1 MLLRR
6 TRSKMMK
13 IIDCKI
19 YVVLKDS
26 TIFVG
31 ILKANSQTFLEH
43 NILGSPALDESN
55 RQKRLLGLIVIPGK
69 NIISIDNKLGSDVP
83 KVPITDIIICRLKD
97 YRRVKTTIKPLVSMC
112 NVRDPNWNIEDC
124 QADIIFEKDLYH
136 IPMVD
141 PTAYIIRGRHRSL
154 PLMALISEDCQ
165 QTTNNC
171 LATNGLSV
179 QDYLAD
185 IDENEPLPLM
195 PSMGIGKVITKP
207 GMSQNGPPSMSGMA
221 QNRPIMG
228 YNGSPI
234 RSGMAQNR
242 PLMPY
247 MDYKRLPIRPF
258 MSQNGPPS
266 MSGMAQNRP
275 IMGYNG
281 SPIRSG
287 MSQNGPPSMSGM
299 AQNRPLMP
307 YMDYKGLPIRPF
319 GPPSMSG
326 MAQNR
331 PIMGYNESPIRSGM
345 AQNRPLMPYMDYKGL
360 PIRPFGP
367 PSMSGMAQ
375 NRPIMGYNGS
385 PLRSGMSQNGPP
397 SMSGMAQNR
406 PLMPYMDYKGSPIR
420 PFMSQNGPP
429 SMSGM
434 AQNRPIMPY
443 MGKGKSS
450 TINKYANQ

>member
-31 ILKANSQTFLEH
+31 ILKAFDHNFNLVLANSQTFLEH

-234 RSGMAQNR
+234 RSGM
-242 PLMPY
+242 
-247 MDYKRLPIRPF
+247 
-258 MSQNGPPS
+258 
-266 MSGMAQNRP
+266 
-275 IMGYNG
+275 
-281 SPIRSG
+281 
-287 MSQNGPPSMSGM
+287 SQNGPPSMSGM

>member
-31 ILKANSQTFLEH
+31 ILKAFDHNFNLVLANSQTFLEH

-287 MSQNGPPSMSGM
+287 M
-299 AQNRPLMP
+299 
-307 YMDYKGLPIRPF
+307 
-319 GPPSMSG
+319 
-326 MAQNR
+326 
-331 PIMGYNESPIRSGM
+331 

>member
-31 ILKANSQTFLEH
+31 ILKAFDHNFNLVLANSQTFLEH

-275 IMGYNG
+275 
-281 SPIRSG
+281 
-287 MSQNGPPSMSGM
+287 
-299 AQNRPLMP
+299 
-307 YMDYKGLPIRPF
+307 
-319 GPPSMSG
+319 
-326 MAQNR
+326 
-331 PIMGYNESPIRSGM
+331 
-345 AQNRPLMPYMDYKGL
+345 LMPYMDYKGL